1 MGKIYCSSCEL
12 ARIFELKESRR
23 KLYLPM
29 WIGKDSEPKNNGK
42 DLLQQLG
49 IGQCFWAEETKEKAD
64 LAGVFRQ
71 GFWAE
76 EQWKEN
82 YRSSSESAR
91 ILNLRNNGEML
102 IAAIIKSVRVLSW
115 RNNGAMYLRPFCQSA
130 RILHRDPE
138 GSENKFL

>member
-1 MGKIYCSSCEL
+1 
-12 ARIFELKESRR
+12 
-23 KLYLPM
+23 M

-49 IGQCFWAEETKEKAD
+49 IGQGFWAEETKEKAD
-64 LAGVFRQ
+64 LAGVLRQ

-102 IAAIIKSVRVLSW
+102 LASIIKSARVLSW

-138 GSENKFL
+138 GS

>member
-1 MGKIYCSSCEL
+1 MPIH
-12 ARIFELKESRR
+12 
-23 KLYLPM
+23 
-29 WIGKDSEPKNNGK
+29 IGKDSEPKNNGK

-49 IGQCFWAEETKEKAD
+49 IGQGFWAEETKEKAD
-64 LAGVFRQ
+64 IAGVFRQ

-82 YRSSSESAR
+82 YCSSRESAR
-91 ILNLRNNGEML
+91 ILNL
-102 IAAIIKSVRVLSW
+102 

-138 GSENKFL
+138 RS